1 MNISSAYIFAKQIK
15 AGTVPP
21 DPIVV
26 FESGT
31 WNREVVG
38 QYWQTGG
45 AYAPKAPGVF
55 TTIRPTVMAEYGKD
69 AYNSATNLYVLGSRY
84 QNIYTLNQT
93 NISRSCTTGTSID
106 QSGASVFIPFT
117 QLAEQRTQIVVE
129 YKITNANSFSKLL
142 IGGLQVSGD
151 AYVTVAEDTGTD
163 TGDWQTLT
171 VTMPSAQVLD
181 GIEIQTTYGSYEIRK
196 ITLL

>member
-15 AGTVPP
+15 EIDPP
-21 DPIVV
+21 AEPIVI
-26 FESGT
+26 FESGQ
-31 WNREVVG
+31 WNTDVMG
-38 QYWQTGG
+38 QYWRPGST
-45 AYAPKAPGVF
+45 YAPEAPGVF

-69 AYNSATNLYVLGSRY
+69 AYNNASNLYVLGSKY

-106 QSGASVFIPFT
+106 QSGASVFIPLT
-117 QLAEQRTQIVVE
+117 ELSEQRTQIAVE
-129 YKITNANSFSKLL
+129 YRITNANSFSQLL

-151 AYVTVAEDTGTD
+151 AYVTVAEDTATD

>member
-26 FESGT
+26 FEAGT

-45 AYAPKAPGVF
+45 AYAPEAPGVF
-55 TTIRPTVMAEYGKD
+55 TTIRPTVMAEYGKSSYEN
-69 AYNSATNLYVLGSRY
+69 ASNLYVLGSRY

-106 QSGASVFIPFT
+106 QSGASIFIPFT
-117 QLAEQRTQIVVE
+117 QLAEQRTQIAVE
-129 YKITNANSFSKLL
+129 YKITNANSFSQLL

-151 AYVTVAEDTGTD
+151 AYVTVAEETATD